1 MVRLLYVGVGVVLR
15 QQRESKFDASEF
27 VNKSSPMERKTGLTD
42 AHLTILGLSEEH
54 CLLSLIAGVDEVGR
68 GALFGP
74 VVAAAVILPDEALS
88 ELAIAG
94 VTDSKLLSAVQ
105 RSTLAAQIRSCAVAY
120 QVCYASV
127 WEIDRLNILQA
138 SLLAMKR
145 AVLKL
150 KVAPNLCLIDGNQ
163 RVPSLHLP
171 QQTMVKGDQR
181 SLTIAAAS
189 ILAKVW
195 RDELI
200 TRLSTKYPQYNLAS
214 NKGYGTPAHRLA
226 LQQHGPSRFHR
237 RSFSPCRLTPMVEG
251 L

>member
-1 MVRLLYVGVGVVLR
+1 MANPCGWRR
-15 QQRESKFDASEF
+15 
-27 VNKSSPMERKTGLTD
+27 
-42 AHLTILGLSEEH
+42 
-54 CLLSLIAGVDEVGR
+54 EVGR

-74 VVAAAVILPDEALS
+74 VVAAAVILAVEAVPQLTT
-88 ELAIAG
+88 AG
-94 VTDSKLLSAVQ
+94 VTDSKLLSAE
-105 RSTLAAQIRSCAVAY
+105 RRLTLAKAIRAGALAY
-120 QVCYASV
+120 QISYASV

-150 KVAPNLCLIDGNQ
+150 KVTPELCLVDGNQ
-163 RVPSLHLP
+163 RIPGLTLP

-181 SLTIAAAS
+181 SLAIASAS

-200 TRLSTKYPQYNLAS
+200 IRLAVKYPHYNLTA

-226 LQQHGPSRFHR
+226 LQTYGVSRLHR
-237 RSFSPCRLTPMVEG
+237 RSFSPCKI
-251 L
+251 